1 MKQNIDSI
9 RNLMNLLADN
19 HTLQEIVEE
28 ASSLLGNPLMLMDST
43 MNLLAVCGDDNIEDE
58 IWN

>member
-43 MNLLAVCGDDNIEDE
+43 MNLLAVCGDDNI
-58 IWN
+58 